1 MENTGRGIGALKL
14 TFAMAL
20 GLMALL
26 AVPSLAAA
34 KARDRNHD
42 GIPDRWEKR
51 HHLSLRVDQAHRNQD
66 HEGLDNLEEF
76 EHGTNPRAADTD
88 HDGLTDSQEV
98 EVGDNPRSADSNGDG
113 IPDGQENAGKVATFD
128 GTTLTIE
135 LFAGG
140 TLSGQVNESTELE
153 CEHHEGE
160 ASASD
165 SSGEE
170 EQAGE
175 DSGEGG
181 EEAEAADEADSSPEC
196 TAADLVPG
204 ALVKEAELD
213 ATPEGAVFHSVHLA
227 G

>member
-1 MENTGRGIGALKL
+1 MTHTRSHRKL
-14 TFAMAL
+14 AVVLAAAL
-20 GLMALL
+20 GLIALL
-26 AVPSLAAA
+26 ALPSFAAA
-34 KARDRNHD
+34 KAKDRNHD

-51 HHLSLRVDQAHRNQD
+51 FHLSLRVDQAHRNQD

-98 EVGDNPRSADSNGDG
+98 EVGDNPRRADSNGDG

-128 GTTLTIE
+128 GTNLTIE

-196 TAADLVPG
+196 TTADLVPG
-204 ALVKEAELD
+204 AFVKEAELD